1 MNFPPH
7 VYENRSPTISYDE
20 DWQSALMIRF
30 APGFQSGSQMSVR
43 EAFAEVQAARGGPA
57 RRHKAQAMN
66 IAANCAVLAAP
77 DQSAAR
83 RVKMATAAERQ
94 MAIHPRETA

>member
-1 MNFPPH
+1 
-7 VYENRSPTISYDE
+7 
-20 DWQSALMIRF
+20 
-30 APGFQSGSQMSVR
+30 
-43 EAFAEVQAARGGPA
+43 
-57 RRHKAQAMN
+57 MN